1 MKKHIDGI
9 KRLFAASRGRPM
21 ALGILIVLGS
31 LNLLSNQVEPEKPS
45 WLDTV
50 QGMATGGYKTARRLL
65 FDQYQVTFPRK
76 PLSQPVTIVAIDEPS
91 LAAVGQWPWP
101 RNKLANLIDAI
112 NAQKPLA
119 IGLDIYMP
127 ERDQTSPDQVAK
139 NLPPNAAAL
148 ATALKNLPTHETIL
162 ASALTRSPSILGVAA
177 FDHAAQTT
185 TDRLVTKPIVVK
197 RLDAPSTEDGL
208 RHTQRF
214 ERVLASLP
222 ELQSAAQGQALLSV
236 PLDNGVVR
244 RIPLVMRLGETVV
257 PSLALEMLRV
267 ATDTSAIEVLTD
279 ARGLREVQ
287 VADLRISTQEDAEIW
302 LHAAPIKTT
311 IGRYVSALDLLQGK
325 ANPEQFENK
334 LILLGLTGAGLNDMR
349 TTPLGELV
357 PGIEI
362 QAQVIESII
371 DQNLLRR
378 PHWLVWSEAL
388 VIGLFGALLIWY
400 IPRPKSGV
408 MRLLRRYPK
417 SAGAIGIGLN
427 LLLVGVGF
435 ALFNFYGLLADTA
448 SSFLV
453 LSAVMGSLLTSAL
466 SHIEKEK
473 TSSTQNAVT

>member
-1 MKKHIDGI
+1 MKQQLDYVKG
-9 KRLFAASRGRPM
+9 LFAASRGRPM
-21 ALGILIVLGS
+21 AIGILLALGS
-31 LNLLSNQVEPEKPS
+31 INLLSNQIAPEKPT
-45 WLDTV
+45 WVDTV
-50 QGMATGGYKTARRLL
+50 QGVITGPYKTARRLL
-65 FDQYQVTFPRK
+65 FDQYQITFPRT

-91 LAAVGQWPWP
+91 LAAIGQWPWP
-101 RNKLANLIDAI
+101 RNKLAHLIDSI

-127 ERDQTSPDQVAK
+127 ERDQTSPDQVAN
-139 NLPPNAAAL
+139 NLPPSSTALAAAL
-148 ATALKNLPTHETIL
+148 KSLPTHEAIL
-162 ASALTRSPSILGVAA
+162 ANSLKRSPSILGVAA

-185 TDRLVTKPIVVK
+185 TDKLISKPIAV
-197 RLDAPSTEDGL
+197 RLQDAQNAEDGL
-208 RHTQRF
+208 RHTKRF
-214 ERVLASLP
+214 ESVLASLP
-222 ELQSAAQGQALLSV
+222 ELQSAAQGQAMLSV

-244 RIPLVMRLGETVV
+244 RIPLVMRLGENLV

-267 ATDTSAIEVLTD
+267 ATDSSAIEVLAD
-279 ARGLREVQ
+279 ARGLRGVQ
-287 VADLRISTQEDAEIW
+287 VADLSVDTQEDAEIW
-302 LHAAPIKTT
+302 LHAASIKST
-311 IGRYVSALDLLQGK
+311 IGRYVSALDVLQGK

-371 DQNLLRR
+371 EQRLLRR
-378 PHWLVWSEAL
+378 PHWLVLSEAL

-400 IPRPKSGV
+400 IPRPESGV

-427 LLLVGVGF
+427 LLLVAIGF

-448 SSFLV
+448 SSFIV
-453 LSAVMGSLLTSAL
+453 LSAVMGSLLASAL
-466 SHIEKEK
+466 AHLEKEK
-473 TSSTQNAVT
+473 TLSTPAL

>member
-1 MKKHIDGI
+1 
-9 KRLFAASRGRPM
+9 M
-21 ALGILIVLGS
+21 ALGILVVLGS
-31 LNLLSNQVEPEKPS
+31 FNLLSNQLAPAKPT
-45 WLDTV
+45 WMDTV
-50 QGMATGGYKTARRLL
+50 QGMATGPYKTARRLL
-65 FDQYQVTFPRK
+65 FDQYQVTFPRV

-91 LAAVGQWPWP
+91 LAAMGQWPWP
-101 RNKLANLIDAI
+101 RNRLAKLIDDI

-127 ERDQTSPDQVAK
+127 ELDQTSPDQVAK
-139 NLPPNAAAL
+139 NLPASAAVL
-148 ATALKNLPTHETIL
+148 AAGLRNLPTHETIL
-162 ASALTRSPSILGVAA
+162 ANSLKRSPSILGAAA

-185 TDRLVTKPIVVK
+185 TDKLVTQPILI
-197 RLDAPSTEDGL
+197 RQQSAPSKEDGL
-208 RHTQRF
+208 RHTAHF

-222 ELQSAAQGQALLSV
+222 ELQSAAHGQALLSV

-244 RIPLVMRLGETVV
+244 RIPLVMRLGEKAV

-267 ATDTSAIEVLTD
+267 ATNTSSIEVFTD

-287 VADLRISTQEDAEIW
+287 VADVRISTQEDAEVW
-302 LHAAPIKTT
+302 LHAAPIKST
-311 IGRYVSALDLLQGK
+311 IARYVSALDVLQGK

-349 TTPLGELV
+349 TTALGELV

-388 VIGLFGALLIWY
+388 VIGLFGALIIWY
-400 IPRPKSGV
+400 IPRPESGV

-417 SAGAIGIGLN
+417 ASSAIGIGLN
-427 LLLVGVGF
+427 LLLVALGF

-448 SSFLV
+448 SSFIV
-453 LSAVMGSLLTSAL
+453 LSAVMGSLLASAL
-466 SHIEKEK
+466 SYIEKEK
-473 TSSTQNAVT
+473 TLSNPAL

>member
-1 MKKHIDGI
+1 MKQKIDFL
-9 KRLFAASRGRPM
+9 KRLFAASHGRPM
-21 ALGILIVLGS
+21 ALGILLLLGS
-31 LNLLSNQVEPEKPS
+31 FNLLSNQLAPEKPT
-45 WLDTV
+45 WVDTM
-50 QGMATGGYKTARRLL
+50 QGMATGTYKTARRLL

-76 PLSQPVTIVAIDEPS
+76 PLSQPVTIIAIDEPS

-101 RNKLANLIDAI
+101 RNRLAKLIDAI

-127 ERDQTSPDQVAK
+127 EPDQTSPNQVAK
-139 NLPPNAAAL
+139 NLPAI
-148 ATALKNLPTHETIL
+148 ATALAAGLNNLPTHEAIL
-162 ASALTRSPSILGVAA
+162 ADSLKRSPSILGAAA

-185 TDRLVTKPIVVK
+185 TDRIVTKPIVVQQ
-197 RLDAPSTEDGL
+197 RQGEQNTQDGL
-208 RHTQRF
+208 RHTLHF

-222 ELQSAAQGQALLSV
+222 ELQLAAHGQALLSV

-244 RIPLVMRLGETVV
+244 RIPLVMRLGDQLV

-267 ATDTSAIEVLTD
+267 ATDTSAIEVFTD
-279 ARGLREVQ
+279 ANGLSAVQ

-302 LHAAPIKTT
+302 LHAAPIKST
-311 IGRYVSALDLLQGK
+311 IGRYVSALDVLQGK

-362 QAQVIESII
+362 QAQVIESIL
-371 DQNLLRR
+371 DQRLLRR
-378 PHWLVWSEAL
+378 PHWMIWSEAL

-400 IPRPKSGV
+400 IPRPESGV
-408 MRLLRRYPK
+408 MRLLRHYPK
-417 SAGAIGIGLN
+417 AAGAIGIGLN
-427 LLLVGVGF
+427 LLLVAVGF

-448 SSFLV
+448 SSFIV

-466 SHIEKEK
+466 STIEKEK
-473 TSSTQNAVT
+473 TLSEPGL

>member
-1 MKKHIDGI
+1 MKQQLDSI

-21 ALGILIVLGS
+21 ALGILLLLGS
-31 LNLLSNQVEPEKPS
+31 LNLLSNQLAPEKPTWVDS
-45 WLDTV
+45 V
-50 QGMATGGYKTARRLL
+50 QGMAAGPYKTARRLL
-65 FDQYQVTFPRK
+65 FDQYQVTFPRV

-91 LAAVGQWPWP
+91 LAAMGQWPWP
-101 RNKLANLIDAI
+101 RNRLAKLIDDI

-139 NLPPNAAAL
+139 NLPPHSTAIAA
-148 ATALKNLPTHETIL
+148 ALKNLPTHEAIL
-162 ASALTRSPSILGVAA
+162 ASALKRSPSILGVAA

-185 TDRLVTKPIVVK
+185 TDKLITKSILMK
-197 RLDAPSTEDGL
+197 RLDEQSTKDGL
-208 RHTQRF
+208 RHTQQF

-267 ATDTSAIEVLTD
+267 ATDTSAIEVFTD

-311 IGRYVSALDLLQGK
+311 IGRYVSALDVLQGK

-371 DQNLLRR
+371 DQRLLRR
-378 PHWLVWSEAL
+378 PHWLVWSETL
-388 VIGLFGALLIWY
+388 VIGLFGTLLIWY
-400 IPRPKSGV
+400 IPRPESGV

-417 SAGAIGIGLN
+417 ASGAIGIGLN
-427 LLLVGVGF
+427 LLLVALGF
-435 ALFNFYGLLADTA
+435 ALFRFYGLLADTA
-448 SSFLV
+448 SSFIV

-466 SHIEKEK
+466 GHIEKEK
-473 TSSTQNAVT
+473 TLSSPVL

>member
-1 MKKHIDGI
+1 
-9 KRLFAASRGRPM
+9 
-21 ALGILIVLGS
+21 
-31 LNLLSNQVEPEKPS
+31 
-45 WLDTV
+45 
-50 QGMATGGYKTARRLL
+50 
-65 FDQYQVTFPRK
+65 
-76 PLSQPVTIVAIDEPS
+76 
-91 LAAVGQWPWP
+91 
-101 RNKLANLIDAI
+101 
-112 NAQKPLA
+112 
-119 IGLDIYMP
+119 
-127 ERDQTSPDQVAK
+127 
-139 NLPPNAAAL
+139 
-148 ATALKNLPTHETIL
+148 L

-185 TDRLVTKPIVVK
+185 TDRLITKPIVIK
-197 RLDAPSTEDGL
+197 RMDDQSTEDGL

-244 RIPLVMRLGETVV
+244 RIPLVMRLGDTVV

-267 ATDTSAIEVLTD
+267 ATNTSAIEVLTD

-302 LHAAPIKTT
+302 LHAAPIKST
-311 IGRYVSALDLLQGK
+311 IARYVSALDVLQGK

-334 LILLGLTGAGLNDMR
+334 LVLVGLTGAGLNDMR

-371 DQNLLRR
+371 DQRLLRR
-378 PHWLVWSEAL
+378 PNWLVWSEAL
-388 VIGLFGALLIWY
+388 VIGLFGSLLIWY
-400 IPRPKSGV
+400 IPRPESGV

-417 SAGAIGIGLN
+417 AAGAIGIGLN
-427 LLLVGVGF
+427 LLLVALGF
-435 ALFNFYGLLADTA
+435 ALFNFYGLLADTT
-448 SSFLV
+448 SSFIV

-473 TSSTQNAVT
+473 TLSNPAL